1 MVREQTRHS
10 RTIINNGGVK
20 APIIQSMNRR
30 RKVRVRQVLRK
41 SKAVLNNLA
50 SGAAYALKN

>member
-1 MVREQTRHS
+1 
-10 RTIINNGGVK
+10 
-20 APIIQSMNRR
+20 MNRR

-41 SKAVLNNLA
+41 SKAVINNLA